1 MDDADPGLA
10 SDEARAV
17 LFGVLVTFR
26 RPDTLRTTLRSL
38 ADQSRTLDLLL
49 VVDNEPLD
57 ANASAVAEYQE
68 TGLRAEYLPMEE
80 NLGPAGGYAVGIG
93 AALEQAE
100 GPGSWVVLVDDD
112 DPPWSDTIIED
123 MERFA
128 VDTIRR
134 DAATG
139 AVGSVGSRFDLR
151 RGRADRLR
159 DEELTGAVRVDS
171 IGNNVWP
178 FYSADALRR
187 AGPFEP
193 RLFFGFEELE
203 LGLRLERSGYHLY
216 CNGPLMLESRRHF
229 GRLALEVRPRLR
241 RGPPAWRRYY
251 SIRNLIWMLR
261 SNGSLEGAA
270 RVTITVGIAKPLVGL
285 ITFAPDSPTHAR
297 LALKA
302 CRDGWSGR
310 LGRRVEPPHDY
321 HPKNIARQPA
331 ESAER

>member
-1 MDDADPGLA
+1 MDDLDPGLA
-10 SDEARAV
+10 SDETRAV

-38 ADQSRTLDLLL
+38 ADQSRPLELLF

-68 TGLRAEYLPMEE
+68 TGLRAVYLPMQE
-80 NLGPAGGYAVGIG
+80 NLGPAGGYAVGIE
-93 AALEQAE
+93 AALAQA
-100 GPGSWVVLVDDD
+100 GAPGSWVVLVDDD
-112 DPPWSDTIIED
+112 DPPWSDTITED

-134 DAATG
+134 DVVTG
-139 AVGSVGSRFDLR
+139 AVGSVGSRFDVR

-159 DEELTGAVRVDS
+159 DGELTGPVRVDS

-216 CNGPLMLESRRHF
+216 CNGLLMLESRRHF
-229 GRLALEVRPRLR
+229 GRVGLEVHPRLR
-241 RGPPAWRRYY
+241 EGRPAWRRYY
-251 SIRNLIWMLR
+251 SIRNLIWILR
-261 SNGSLEGAA
+261 SHGSFWGAA
-270 RVTITVGIAKPLVGL
+270 RVTLTVGIAKPLVGL
-285 ITFAPDSPTHAR
+285 ITFAPDSTTHAR

-302 CRDGWSGR
+302 SWDGWSGR

-321 HPKNIARQPA
+321 HPKSIAGQSA